1 MERDASMEEKCLTPE
16 TRNFFKNL
24 KRKGEID
31 DFTFH
36 QWKTEL
42 QKDLPTFWESM
53 IKKHG
58 K

>member
-1 MERDASMEEKCLTPE
+1 MVRDALMEDRGITPE
-16 TRNFFKNL
+16 TRIFFKNL
-24 KRKGEID
+24 KREGDID
-31 DFTFH
+31 DFTFD

-42 QKDLPTFWESM
+42 QKDLPHFWESM